1 MPESWR
7 ERIRRWL
14 RLGPRFSG
22 SFDPAAFERLCA
34 EDPSAA
40 RDALTLDQR
49 ELADE
54 LGRTY
59 AAYREK
65 LNMLAARVRDMS
77 ASDVRREA
85 AALRDAQ
92 DAIRRTLRRID
103 ASAHSAEELEDELRD
118 WEARQGERGPRHAD
132 HPDVRLEIVRSE
144 LHARGRAPVLR
155 VIPMEESPF
164 GRLSCAIPQDAGRRT
179 SDVGRGTQDEFPD
192 VGGLPSP
199 DPDNLVAAI
208 RQMTRDVE
216 RGLSSE
222 NPEPETLDD
231 LHELRSLHAALKR
244 LDRERGASRDRV
256 ALAVRM
262 SDASD

>member
-1 MPESWR
+1 MPEPWR

-34 EDPSAA
+34 NDPSAA
-40 RDALTLDQR
+40 HEALTLDQR
-49 ELADE
+49 ELSDE
-54 LGRTY
+54 LRRTY
-59 AAYREK
+59 EAYREK
-65 LNMLAARVRDMS
+65 LETLAERIRGMDAT
-77 ASDVRREA
+77 DVRREA
-85 AALRDAQ
+85 ATLRDAQ
-92 DAIRRTLRRID
+92 DSIRRTLRRID
-103 ASAHSAEELEDELRD
+103 ASARSAAELEDELRD
-118 WEARQGERGPRHAD
+118 WEARQGESGPRHAD

-144 LHARGRAPVLR
+144 LHVRGHAPELR
-155 VIPMEESPF
+155 PISMDESPF
-164 GRLSCAIPQDAGRRT
+164 GRLSCAVPENADPTEDPVAWVGV
-179 SDVGRGTQDEFPD
+179 SDD

-199 DPDNLVAAI
+199 DPDHLVMTI
-208 RQMTRDVE
+208 RQMTRDIE

-244 LDRERGASRDRV
+244 LDREHGASRDRL

-262 SDASD
+262 K

>member
-7 ERIRRWL
+7 ERIRSWL

-34 EDPSAA
+34 NDPSAA

-49 ELADE
+49 ELMEE

-65 LNMLAARVRDMS
+65 LETLAVRVRGMD
-77 ASDVRREA
+77 ATDIRREA
-85 AALRDAQ
+85 ATLRDAH
-92 DAIRRTLRRID
+92 DSIRRTLRRID
-103 ASAHSAEELEDELRD
+103 VSARSAKELEDELRE
-118 WEARQGERGPRHAD
+118 WESRHGEGGPRHAD

-144 LHARGRAPVLR
+144 LQARGRTPELHAIR
-155 VIPMEESPF
+155 MDESPF
-164 GRLSCAIPQDAGRRT
+164 GRLSCAMPENADPVAIGATWVGLSDDA
-179 SDVGRGTQDEFPD
+179 E
-192 VGGLPSP
+192 GLPSP
-199 DPDNLVAAI
+199 DPEHLVQAI
-208 RQMTRDVE
+208 RQMTREIE
-216 RGLSSE
+216 RGLSTE
-222 NPEPETLDD
+222 NPEPETVDD

-244 LDRERGASRDRV
+244 LDRERGSSRDRL

-262 SDASD
+262 R

>member
-1 MPESWR
+1 MPEPWR

-40 RDALTLDQR
+40 RGALALDQR

-65 LNMLAARVRDMS
+65 LDMLEARVRGMG

-103 ASAHSAEELEDELRD
+103 ASARSAEELEDELRE
-118 WEARQGERGPRHAD
+118 WEARRGERGPRHAD

-144 LHARGRAPVLR
+144 LHARGRAPELR
-155 VIPMEESPF
+155 AIPMEESPF
-164 GRLSCAIPQDAGRRT
+164 GRLSCAMPADPGPRTPDAAAWIRP
-179 SDVGRGTQDEFPD
+179 SDD
-192 VGGLPSP
+192 VGGLPPP
-199 DPDNLVAAI
+199 DPDHLVLAI
-208 RQMTRDVE
+208 RQMTREVE

-222 NPEPETLDD
+222 NPDLETLDD
-231 LHELRSLHAALKR
+231 LHELRSLHAVLKR

-262 SDASD
+262 R